1 MIVVSLHRAFSG
13 PLSDTVN
20 KAVQVA
26 AGSAVLVVAAGNNM
40 FDACAYSPA
49 AAGGTN
55 GVIVVGAVKSA
66 DGTRYVDI
74 YCSQFM
80 VHAMNQLMIAGNSQ
94 CSVLQLRC
102 LRRRVCTGT
111 RHPVRELG

>member
-1 MIVVSLHRAFSG
+1 MICHCGSLHRAFSG

-74 YCSQFM
+74 YCSHSWCMQ
-80 VHAMNQLMIAGNSQ
+80 
-94 CSVLQLRC
+94 
-102 LRRRVCTGT
+102 
-111 RHPVRELG
+111 